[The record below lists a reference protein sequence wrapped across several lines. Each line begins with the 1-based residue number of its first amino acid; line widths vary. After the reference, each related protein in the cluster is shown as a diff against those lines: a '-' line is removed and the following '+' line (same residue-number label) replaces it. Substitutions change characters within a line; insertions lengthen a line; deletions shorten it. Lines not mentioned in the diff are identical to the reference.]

1 MHNWQPPCKHI
12 NAVGSRTIQGS
23 NFHCQGVKKV
33 PIGPLWGAL
42 LTAAKLPGEGEE
54 REVSFIKA
62 GCVCGSLF
70 VIIAGEGCEN
80 CQNLATG

>member
-1 MHNWQPPCKHI
+1 M
-12 NAVGSRTIQGS
+12 V
-23 NFHCQGVKKV
+23 
-33 PIGPLWGAL
+33 IGPLWEAL
-42 LTAAKLPGEGEE
+42 LTAAKLPEEGEE